1 MFDHFSSALQGAD
14 LTDAG
19 DVLAIPLHA
28 EFEVFIRIE
37 TLGID
42 GKLSHAFSSR
52 LLHFY
57 LTGHLLDLD
66 DHKLGGLEWREPDH
80 NVHDAAID
88 VALRRGLL
96 VALHEVSVARR
107 LALKCAL
114 PEQVV
119 HEGADVQANLGPQRF
134 VVWLED
140 HPLQSTIESLLNEQC
155 RAADGNVLPLG
166 PDLVISLKSACTP
179 RDG

>member
-1 MFDHFSSALQGAD
+1 MFDDLSGALQTAD

-19 DVLAIPLHA
+19 HVLAVPLHA
-28 EFEVFIRIE
+28 EFEILVRIE
-37 TLGID
+37 TLCID

-88 VALRRGLL
+88 VALRRGLFI
-96 VALHEVSVARR
+96 ALHEVSFSR
-107 LALKCAL
+107 
-114 PEQVV
+114 
-119 HEGADVQANLGPQRF
+119 G
-134 VVWLED
+134 
-140 HPLQSTIESLLNEQC
+140 
-155 RAADGNVLPLG
+155 
-166 PDLVISLKSACTP
+166 
-179 RDG
+179 